1 MVPRPLPPWRRA
13 QRHCRIAESPKAA
26 FKFDDA
32 TATKFLMQSFF
43 SGCTNWHRLE
53 TGKGKKRAAGVR
65 AASVATAVDLGG
77 EEGGAPRLSAP
88 IAAL

>member
-1 MVPRPLPPWRRA
+1 VRSVI
-13 QRHCRIAESPKAA
+13 CRIAESPKAT
-26 FKFDDA
+26 FKFNDI

-43 SGCTNWHRLE
+43 SGCINCHRLK
-53 TGKGKKRAAGVR
+53 TGKGKKRAVGVP

-77 EEGGAPRLSAP
+77 EEGGATRLSAP